1 VGLLGSFVVERVK
14 SVVSKKVAGGAASVA
29 LATGG
34 STEGAMYALGY
45 TALQTIYDGW
55 KHYCDT
61 VVAARG

>member
-1 VGLLGSFVVERVK
+1 MGDLLGFAKERVG
-14 SVVSKKVAGGAASVA
+14 SLVSKKVAGGATSVV

-45 TALQTIYDGW
+45 TALQTLYDGW

-61 VVAARG
+61 VVANKA